1 MVWCEEMQS
10 SALLTIVTG
19 EISRTVVKGTGA
31 ILKSHF
37 YGAKEDKTV
46 FSETICIQESLL
58 FALKS
63 LSRSSGISL

>member
-10 SALLTIVTG
+10 SALLNIVTG
-19 EISRTVVKGTGA
+19 EISRTVVKGAGA
-31 ILKSHF
+31 IFKNF

-58 FALKS
+58 FALKN